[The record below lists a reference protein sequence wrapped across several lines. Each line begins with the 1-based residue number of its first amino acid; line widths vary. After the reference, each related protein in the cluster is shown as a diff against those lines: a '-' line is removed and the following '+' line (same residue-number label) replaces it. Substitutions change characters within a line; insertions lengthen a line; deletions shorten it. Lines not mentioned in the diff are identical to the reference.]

1 MANEEGPTPLRAYAG
16 VDFNFAGI
24 DQEQDP
30 GSVPP
35 RQCVD
40 LVNVEVLG
48 PKIRDRPGQ
57 FRVTSGGALD
67 SMIYGMWDLESYL
80 E

>member
-1 MANEEGPTPLRAYAG
+1 MADQEGLIPLRFYGGKDA
-16 VDFNFAGI
+16 NFTGI

-35 RQCVD
+35 QQCVD

-48 PKIRDRPGQ
+48 PKIIDRPGQ
-57 FRVTSGGALD
+57 LRATSGGALD
-67 SMIYGMWDLESYL
+67 AEVYGMWDLESYL